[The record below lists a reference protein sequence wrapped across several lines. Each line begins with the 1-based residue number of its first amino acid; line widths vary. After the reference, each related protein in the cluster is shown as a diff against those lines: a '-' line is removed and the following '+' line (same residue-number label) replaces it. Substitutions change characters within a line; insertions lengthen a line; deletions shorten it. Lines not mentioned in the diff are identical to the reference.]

1 MRSRSVEEAF
11 EVVAPHN
18 QTAPLEEA
26 KSPLLKV
33 QQSHEVL
40 QSAFLKT
47 SPSLKKVLPKL
58 EKLR

>member
-1 MRSRSVEEAF
+1 MTS
-11 EVVAPHN
+11 HN

-33 QQSHEVL
+33 QQSQEAL

-47 SPSLKKVLPKL
+47 GPNLKKVLPKL
-58 EKLR
+58 DKLRQSPNIRALV